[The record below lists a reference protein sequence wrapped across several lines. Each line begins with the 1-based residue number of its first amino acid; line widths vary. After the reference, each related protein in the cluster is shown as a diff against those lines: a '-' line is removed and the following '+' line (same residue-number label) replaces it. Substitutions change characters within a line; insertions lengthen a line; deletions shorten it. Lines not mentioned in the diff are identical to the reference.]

1 MRQGRPI
8 CWLVVVIAVAM
19 SVMPWGTAQAGPI
32 KWSGEG
38 YAPWRLG
45 DPGEPDGGKSRRYTG
60 GDTIVLVPVSTGMA
74 TVLVPVRVSDKQLRL
89 LGVRVTR

>member
-8 CWLVVVIAVAM
+8 CWLVVVVAVVM

-45 DPGEPDGGKSRRYTG
+45 DPDDGGHGRFKKAPPQAFASSSWSASSMTFFW
-60 GDTIVLVPVSTGMA
+60 
-74 TVLVPVRVSDKQLRL
+74 RL
-89 LGVRVTR
+89 LPYVVQPHVSGKDLRR